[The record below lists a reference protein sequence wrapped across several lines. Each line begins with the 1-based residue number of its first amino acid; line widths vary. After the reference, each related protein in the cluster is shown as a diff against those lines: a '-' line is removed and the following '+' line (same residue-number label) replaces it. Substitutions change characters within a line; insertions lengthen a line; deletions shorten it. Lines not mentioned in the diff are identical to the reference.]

1 MSETGKIEELTKSLK
16 VYVQTNIELVKLEAA
31 ERTSVFG
38 SSLISILIVGFS
50 MFLFVLF
57 VSISAGFCLADYFN
71 SNYIG
76 FVLVTGFYFV
86 LTIILI
92 IVRKKLIE
100 RPIRNR
106 IIKRIFK
113 KS

>member
-38 SSLISILIVGFS
+38 SSLISILIVGLF
-50 MFLFVLF
+50 MILFLLF
-57 VSISAGFCLADYFN
+57 VSITAGFCLADYFN

-76 FVLVTGFYFV
+76 FLLVTGFYFL
-86 LTIILI
+86 LTIILFFA
-92 IVRKKLIE
+92 RKKLIE
-100 RPIRNR
+100 SPIRNR
-106 IIKRIFK
+106 IITRIFE